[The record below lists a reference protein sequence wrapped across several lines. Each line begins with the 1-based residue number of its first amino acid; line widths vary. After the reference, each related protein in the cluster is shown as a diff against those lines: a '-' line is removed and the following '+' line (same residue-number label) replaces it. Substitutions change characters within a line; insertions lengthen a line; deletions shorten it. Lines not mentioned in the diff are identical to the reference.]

1 MPESKRQR
9 KEERKRKREI
19 GRERE
24 DKRAISI
31 KLLWWRIHLIIVLD
45 VMAAALDY
53 VSVLLLKCLLV
64 VWEIRSQVAPGSQKY
79 MESDI

>member
-1 MPESKRQR
+1 
-9 KEERKRKREI
+9 
-19 GRERE
+19 
-24 DKRAISI
+24 
-31 KLLWWRIHLIIVLD
+31 
-45 VMAAALDY
+45 MAAALDY